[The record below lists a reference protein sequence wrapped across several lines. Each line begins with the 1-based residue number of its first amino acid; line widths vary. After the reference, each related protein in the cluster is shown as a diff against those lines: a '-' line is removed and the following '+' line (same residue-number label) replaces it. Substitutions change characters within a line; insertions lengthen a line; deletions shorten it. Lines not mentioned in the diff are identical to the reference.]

1 MSPLCQCCLTHLRD
15 KTCGHSNNWNKSS
28 LYRAHNTAKKRLV
41 IFVLHFRVF
50 AMRTRGR
57 VRVCTCVSLSSG
69 LNDTMINGR
78 ASVLSARPVRVW
90 WWGLKRG
97 GGHDSGCL
105 RWSHY
110 LMDTAV
116 ERPHSYW
123 PLSLSLSLS
132 RVACL
137 IRPLLMESSGGTYRK
152 YWSYFDR
159 VFSPLHNQQCITA
172 TPLILCTQAHA
183 TTTSLDA
190 IAEGGVTLISIP
202 KQAKPVFACVKMF
215 A

>member
-1 MSPLCQCCLTHLRD
+1 MTLWSMGGQVSCQHVLFGCGGEGWSGGVGMTVAVSGDLIIWWTQQWRD
-15 KTCGHSNNWNKSS
+15 RIHTG
-28 LYRAHNTAKKRLV
+28 
-41 IFVLHFRVF
+41 
-50 AMRTRGR
+50 
-57 VRVCTCVSLSSG
+57 
-69 LNDTMINGR
+69 
-78 ASVLSARPVRVW
+78 
-90 WWGLKRG
+90 
-97 GGHDSGCL
+97 
-105 RWSHY
+105 
-110 LMDTAV
+110 
-116 ERPHSYW
+116 
-123 PLSLSLSLS
+123 LSLSLSVS